1 MEKVYKIISNI
12 NTIIINPIIILIFAV
27 ALVFFVYGVMEYIYK
42 SRSNPEKI
50 KEGRSHM
57 LWGLFGMFIM
67 VSVFGLFKFLL
78 NSFPTSDRTKTNVE
92 RVLNI
97 E

>member
-1 MEKVYKIISNI
+1 MV
-12 NTIIINPIIILIFAV
+12 V
-27 ALVFFVYGVMEYIYK
+27 FVYGVMEYVYK

-78 NSFPTSDRTKTNVE
+78 NSLPAGDRSKANVE

>member
-1 MEKVYKIISNI
+1 V
-12 NTIIINPIIILIFAV
+12 V
-27 ALVFFVYGVMEYIYK
+27 FVYGVMEYIYK

-78 NSFPTSDRTKTNVE
+78 NSFPTGDRSKANVE